1 MKRKREATPHAQS
14 FRGHDHD
21 ALSSRHARAVP
32 RRGILNSIFNIHTP
46 KFHVGPP
53 SSLLCRP
60 VDVTNAEGCRT
71 PKKFSGK
78 NFQKSGNKSRGQTTG
93 VKNAPRSD
101 QPREK
106 RRNIAAADAGA
117 GEKKNRGGEWNF
129 TAPERFLTTVARQ
142 KNSFRR
148 AEANRKNRT
157 TAKDRPQ
164 TLMESPGTTTGRFD
178 MRSIIISTTWKEDV
192 LLIITAEQLAG
203 SVPAG
208 SDLASPR
215 NGNIIFNGRSTS

>member
-93 VKNAPRSD
+93 VNMPPAPTSRV
-101 QPREK
+101 
-106 RRNIAAADAGA
+106 RRGA
-117 GEKKNRGGEWNF
+117 ISRRRTRARAKKNRGGEWNF

-192 LLIITAEQLAG
+192 LLIITAEPLAG